1 MTPPDPAACR
11 TAGEVPAAVAALLS
25 AAAADRASDVHLLPD
40 AEGLLVRFRIDGRLE
55 ERGRFAPAVAP
66 NVVGRLKVLAGLLTY
81 DNDRPQEG
89 RIRAPADAGGDA
101 DHDPAPQMRVSTFP
115 TIHGEKAVVRLFAPA
130 GTLTRLDD
138 LSLTP
143 AIVDGLKAAVRTR
156 GGLVLIA
163 GPAGSGK
170 TTTAYALLRESAGE
184 PGEPPRSLATLEDPV
199 EAVIPGVSQS
209 QTRPAA
215 GFDFPTGLRSLLR
228 QDPEVLLVGEIRDAE
243 TARIALGAALTG
255 HLVLTTFHAGTARGA
270 AVRLRETGAE
280 PYQIRHGVRAILTQ
294 RLLRRLCYCAEE
306 STAPGARL
314 GLPLP
319 DAAASD
325 APVKIARGCE
335 RCGGT
340 GYRGRFPVAA
350 LDRGD
355 GGDGTDD
362 RGFDGEMRTT
372 GPACSP
378 PPWTPSPA
386 ASPTRRRSA
395 ACSGSGRCGRRPPVR
410 RRR

>member
-1 MTPPDPAACR
+1 MNPPDPAACR
-11 TAGEVPAAVAALLS
+11 TAGEVPAAVSALLA

-40 AEGLLVRFRIDGRLE
+40 ADGLLVRFRIDGRLE
-55 ERGRFAPAVAP
+55 GRGRFAPAVAP

-81 DNDRPQEG
+81 DNDCPQEG
-89 RIRAPADAGGDA
+89 RIRAPVDRAPVDA
-101 DHDPAPQMRVSTFP
+101 DRDPAPQMRVSTFP

-130 GTLTRLDD
+130 GTLTKLDE
-138 LSLTP
+138 LGLTL
-143 AIVDGLKAAVRTR
+143 AIADELTAAVRTR

-280 PYQIRHGVRAILTQ
+280 PYQIRHGVRAILAQ
-294 RLLRRLCYCAEE
+294 RLLRRLCGCAHE

-319 DAAASD
+319 DD
-325 APVKIARGCE
+325 APVQVARGCE

-350 LDRGD
+350 
-355 GGDGTDD
+355 
-362 RGFDGEMRTT
+362 FDGEHDTHERGADSAGFEAERADDGSRLFAAALDAVARGATD
-372 GPACSP
+372 PAE
-378 PPWTPSPA
+378 
-386 ASPTRRRSA
+386 
-395 ACSGSGRCGRRPPVR
+395 VR
-410 RRR
+410 RVFGFGAVR

>member
-25 AAAADRASDVHLLPD
+25 AAAAERASDVHLLPD

-89 RIRAPADAGGDA
+89 RIRAPADQGPVDGNR
-101 DHDPAPQMRVSTFP
+101 DPAPQMRVSTFP

-130 GTLTRLDD
+130 GTLSRLDD
-138 LSLTP
+138 LGLTP
-143 AIVDGLKAAVRTR
+143 AIADGLKAAVRTR

-294 RLLRRLCYCAEE
+294 RLLRRLCDCAEE
-306 STAPGARL
+306 STAPDARL

-319 DAAASD
+319 EDV
-325 APVKIARGCE
+325 PVKLARGCE

-350 LDRGD
+350 LDGGD
-355 GGDGTDD
+355 GGDE
-362 RGFDGEMRTT
+362 RGFDGENADDGSRLFAAALDALARGATD
-372 GPACSP
+372 PAE
-378 PPWTPSPA
+378 
-386 ASPTRRRSA
+386 
-395 ACSGSGRCGRRPPVR
+395 VR
-410 RRR
+410 RVFGFGAVR